1 MTRKTHTKAISAAAE
16 PAVAMTRSNTRS
28 PEFFSIYAN
37 DIQVQVSPWD
47 MRFILGEVTDPIE
60 TAEHVVTIRQ
70 LAELRISPQLAKSLS
85 VILID
90 QLRKYEENFGQ
101 IPGPRTD

>member
-1 MTRKTHTKAISAAAE
+1 MTRKTHRKAISPAAE
-16 PAVAMTRSNTRS
+16 PAVEMKRSNIKS
-28 PEFFSIYAN
+28 PDFFSIYAN

-47 MRFILGEVTDPIE
+47 MRFILGELTDVG
-60 TAEHVVTIRQ
+60 TAEHVVTIKQ

-90 QLRKYEENFGQ
+90 QLRKYEDNFGQ
-101 IPGPRTD
+101 IPEPRAD